1 MAAFASSVSSQ
12 SPIFLASC
20 PAPVLERLL
29 HGVSGRYHLE
39 TTARLALTHAMDGH
53 ALRRDAAG
61 QTCARLG
68 ASLLA
73 LAWEYDP
80 LDGAL
85 ARDALTAAGMVPDL
99 PLPREAMV
107 AAVHH
112 FETPAEAQQLRQ
124 AQMDRDLDRVRL
136 LCGRMLLD
144 APGSAFWMR
153 EAVALAVYRGE
164 LDWLDSLLQRFQE
177 HAPRPLAWV
186 AQRLMGDVRL
196 FGGDP
201 EAARSLY
208 AKAMAQVRALEGGE
222 GETLCQLRLA
232 ESFWRMDRVDRA
244 APLWQQAL
252 NQRPWLTSHLLM
264 VHDRLA
270 GIADVLEVP
279 RDPVAIC
286 LYSFNKAADLNL
298 ALESIAQSRLHGAR
312 LVVLDNGST
321 DATPGILAAW
331 RARLKDRLTTIQLP
345 VNIGAPAARNW
356 LLAAP
361 EVRACGDII
370 FMDDDATVPEDWL
383 ERLFAAKARY
393 PEAGVWGCKVV
404 DAGAPWRIQ
413 SADFQLAEPPPMAE
427 PGGFAPAY
435 PRRIRLS
442 GVHHEDMDVG
452 QHDYLRPCASVT
464 GCCHLFTR
472 EGLERAG
479 GFDLRF
485 NPTQYD
491 DLEHDL
497 RLCRRGEFP
506 VYQGSLAI
514 VHKKVSGK
522 SSQQERRA
530 MASSLGNL
538 YKLEM
543 DYTDEEV
550 QDLRE
555 RCLAMLLADM
565 HAKAAALEAY
575 GMRPVRSAW
584 CSGV

>member
-1 MAAFASSVSSQ
+1 MAAFDSA
-12 SPIFLASC
+12 FCMDTC
-20 PAPVLERLL
+20 PGPVLERLL
-29 HGVSGRYHLE
+29 HGASGRHHLE
-39 TTARLALTHAMDGH
+39 RTGRLALAHAMDGH
-53 ALRRDAAG
+53 TLRRDAAG
-61 QTCARLG
+61 QACARLG
-68 ASLLA
+68 AALLA

-85 ARDALTAAGMVPDL
+85 ARDVLTAAAMFPDL

-112 FETPAEAQQLRQ
+112 FETPAEAQVLRR
-124 AQMDRDLDRVRL
+124 AQQERDLDKVRH
-136 LCGRMLLD
+136 LCHSTLQT

-153 EAVALAVYRGE
+153 EAAALAVYRGE

-177 HAPRPLAWV
+177 HAPRPLAWT
-186 AQRLMGDVRL
+186 ALRLMGDVQL

-201 EAARSLY
+201 EAARALY
-208 AKAMAQVRALEGGE
+208 AKAMAQVRSLDGGE
-222 GETLCQLRLA
+222 GEALCQLRLA
-232 ESFWRMDRVDRA
+232 ESFWRMDRADRA
-244 APLWQQAL
+244 APLWKQAL

-264 VHDRLA
+264 AHDRLA
-270 GIADVLEVP
+270 GIADALVAP
-279 RDPVAIC
+279 QDPVAVC
-286 LYSFNKAADLNL
+286 LYSYNKAVDLNL
-298 ALESIAQSRLHGAR
+298 ALESIAGSRLHGAR

-321 DATPGILAAW
+321 DATSGILAAW
-331 RARLKDRLTTIQLP
+331 RARLKDRLTTIHLP

-356 LLAAP
+356 LLATP
-361 EVRACGDII
+361 EVRACADII

-393 PEAGVWGCKVV
+393 PKAGVWGCKVV
-404 DAGAPWRIQ
+404 EAGAAWRIQ
-413 SADFQLAEPPPMAE
+413 SADFQLTEPPPMAE
-427 PGGFAPAY
+427 AGGLAPAY
-435 PRRIRLS
+435 PRHIRLS
-442 GVHHEDMDVG
+442 GVHLEDMDAG

-472 EGLERAG
+472 DGLDQAG

-497 RLCRRGEFP
+497 RLCSRGEFP
-506 VYQGSLAI
+506 VYQGCLAI
-514 VHKKVSGK
+514 RHKKVSGK

-543 DYTDEEV
+543 DYTEAEV
-550 QDLRE
+550 LALRE
-555 RCLAMLLADM
+555 HGQAVLLADM
-565 HAKAAALEAY
+565 QAKAAALEAY
-575 GMRPVRSAW
+575 GMRQVRRAW
-584 CSGV
+584 CWPPA